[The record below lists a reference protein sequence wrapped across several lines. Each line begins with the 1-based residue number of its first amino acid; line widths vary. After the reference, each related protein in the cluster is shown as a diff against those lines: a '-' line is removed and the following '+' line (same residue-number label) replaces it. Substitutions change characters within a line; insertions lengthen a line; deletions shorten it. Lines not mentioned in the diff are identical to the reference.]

1 MAVNGEFTIEQ
12 LAEEAGTTVRSVR
25 VYHERGVLPPP
36 QMKGRTGFYGPQ
48 HLSRVRTISRLLNH
62 GIKLNGIRE
71 LLNAMD
77 RGDQLSDILGVR
89 VEGGAA
95 EHVISADELAARYEE
110 IPNGLARVVTLGLYE
125 PADAAHYRITDPEL
139 VRLSDQL
146 IVAGIPVAEVI
157 DELEKIQ
164 IDCDRIVHRRL
175 MLLQRA
181 MQADATEPVTF
192 PAGTDLR
199 LAATTQL
206 VDKCIARSFERSAI
220 YRDESVAPH
229 TSGSS

>member
-12 LAEEAGTTVRSVR
+12 LAEQAGTTVRSVR

-48 HLSRVRTISRLLNH
+48 HLSRVRTISRLLNN

-89 VEGGAA
+89 VDGGAA
-95 EHVISADELAARYEE
+95 ECLIPAGDLAARYAG
-110 IPNGLARVVTLGLYE
+110 IPNGLARVVALGLYE
-125 PADAAHYRITDPEL
+125 PADAANYRVTDSEL
-139 VRLSDQL
+139 ARLTDQL
-146 IVAGIPVAEVI
+146 IEAGIPAAEVV
-157 DELEKIQ
+157 DELEKVQ

-175 MLLQRA
+175 VLLQRA
-181 MQADATEPVTF
+181 PRATDRPETSPAVTG
-192 PAGTDLR
+192 ADLR
-199 LAATTQL
+199 LTATTQL
-206 VDKCIARSFERSAI
+206 VDKLITRSFERAAL
-220 YRDESVAPH
+220 YRDAGAR
-229 TSGSS
+229 T

>member
-12 LAEEAGTTVRSVR
+12 LAEQAGTTVRSVR

-89 VEGGAA
+89 VDGGGT
-95 EHVISADELAARYEE
+95 EHIIPASELAARYEG
-110 IPNGLARVVTLGLYE
+110 IPNGLARVVALGLYE
-125 PADAAHYRITDPEL
+125 PADAATYRVTDAEL

-146 IVAGIPVAEVI
+146 IEAGIPAMEVV
-157 DELEKIQ
+157 DELEKVQ
-164 IDCDRIVHRRL
+164 LDCDRIVHRRL
-175 MLLQRA
+175 VLLQRA
-181 MQADATEPVTF
+181 SHIAGRSGTF
-192 PAGTDLR
+192 PMAPGTDLG
-199 LAATTQL
+199 LTATAQL
-206 VDKCIARSFERSAI
+206 VDQFITRSFERAAV
-220 YRDESVAPH
+220 YRDEGTQNVN
-229 TSGSS
+229 G